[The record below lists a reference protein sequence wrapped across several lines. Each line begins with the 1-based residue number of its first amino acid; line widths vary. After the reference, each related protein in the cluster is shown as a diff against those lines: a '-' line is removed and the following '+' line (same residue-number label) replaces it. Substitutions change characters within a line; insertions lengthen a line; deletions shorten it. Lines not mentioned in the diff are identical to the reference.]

1 MTISWLND
9 QFSVRS
15 PRRSARM
22 THFCSLRLT
31 HPKNTICPQARDGA
45 SNIIHAEGVRGAV
58 SSSAPQARKVLSLRE
73 DIWARVK
80 TAKTGSVARRG
91 LARILPVGKKVQP
104 GGKGVLTWPWCWV
117 TFGEQ
122 SMVISRERRSRFVEG
137 VMSSAKAGGSSGSS
151 ALRSW
156 AARLQF
162 HLPGRS
168 TAPAAALRKLPSP
181 AESGR
186 PTGSPGSATRV
197 EDSMQR
203 ERQTSAFSRKPVF
216 LP

>member
-122 SMVISRERRSRFVEG
+122 SMVISRERRRTG
-137 VMSSAKAGGSSGSS
+137 HKLAGQVPISEARWTSN
-151 ALRSW
+151 AL
-156 AARLQF
+156 AP
-162 HLPGRS
+162 LPVVIW
-168 TAPAAALRKLPSP
+168 PA
-181 AESGR
+181 G
-186 PTGSPGSATRV
+186 
-197 EDSMQR
+197 D
-203 ERQTSAFSRKPVF
+203 
-216 LP
+216 

>member
-1 MTISWLND
+1 MVFTPFGEQVCTGGGFRAST
-9 QFSVRS
+9 

-31 HPKNTICPQARDGA
+31 HSKNTICPRARDGA

-91 LARILPVGKKVQP
+91 LARIFPVGKKVQP

-122 SMVISRERRSRFVEG
+122 SLVISRERRSTFARATT
-137 VMSSAKAGGSSGSS
+137 SGGFIT
-151 ALRSW
+151 RY
-156 AARLQF
+156 
-162 HLPGRS
+162 
-168 TAPAAALRKLPSP
+168 KLPMASGT
-181 AESGR
+181 AKLTSTTSASESG
-186 PTGSPGSATRV
+186 G
-197 EDSMQR
+197 
-203 ERQTSAFSRKPVF
+203 
-216 LP
+216 